1 MFVLTTII
9 TTTARI
15 RTAAVSAIIAI
26 RNPSMMTIVIMR
38 MMVVFIHT
46 MFVLTTIITTT
57 ARIRTAA
64 VSAIIAIRNPSMM
77 TIVIIPIFFHI
88 VNFLAMLL

>member
-1 MFVLTTII
+1 
-9 TTTARI
+9 
-15 RTAAVSAIIAI
+15 
-26 RNPSMMTIVIMR
+26 
-38 MMVVFIHT
+38 VFIHT